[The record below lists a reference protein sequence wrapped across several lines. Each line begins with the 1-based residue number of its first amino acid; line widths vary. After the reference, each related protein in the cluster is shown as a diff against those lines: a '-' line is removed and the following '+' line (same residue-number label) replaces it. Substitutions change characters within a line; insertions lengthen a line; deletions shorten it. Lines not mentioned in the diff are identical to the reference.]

1 MYKKT
6 LKVYGEY
13 LAQSQAL
20 PLNTSADGNG
30 VELPVDKTMG
40 ALEIVVDVDTQIG
53 LADTKVLTVKLQH
66 KPLVGGSY
74 TDLATIYTKTAS
86 GATTLAAGAVLGRY
100 TLPSDCQALVKAVI
114 TTTDAAASGKLNVY
128 PTYLAR

>member
-6 LKVYGEY
+6 LKVHGEY
-13 LAQSQAL
+13 LAQAQAL
-20 PLNTSADGNG
+20 PQNASADGNG
-30 VELPVDKTMG
+30 VELPVDKTHG
-40 ALEIVVDVDTQIG
+40 ALEVVVDVDALVG

-66 KPLVGGSY
+66 KDVGGAY
-74 TDLATIYTKTAS
+74 ADLATVYTKTAA
-86 GATTLAAGAVLGRY
+86 GATTLAAGSVLARY
-100 TLPSDCQALVKAVI
+100 ILPSDCKALIKAVI